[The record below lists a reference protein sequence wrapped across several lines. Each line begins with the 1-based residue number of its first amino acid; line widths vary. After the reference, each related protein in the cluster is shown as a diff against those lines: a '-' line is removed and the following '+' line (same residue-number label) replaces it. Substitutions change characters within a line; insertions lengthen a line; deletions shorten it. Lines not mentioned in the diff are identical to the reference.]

1 MRRFANLKSYLILSF
16 AAAIFTGVIVAF
28 GTRKLEHAIIGG
40 LVAFI
45 ASIVF
50 VATLDLS
57 FKPDE
62 QDPNKPRLR

>member
-1 MRRFANLKSYLILSF
+1 MRRFANLKSYLIFSF
-16 AAAIFTGVIVAF
+16 SAAVFTGIIVAF
-28 GTRKLEHAIIGG
+28 GTRIVENAIVGALI
-40 LVAFI
+40 AFI
-45 ASIVF
+45 VSIVF

>member
-1 MRRFANLKSYLILSF
+1 MRRFANLKSYLIFSF
-16 AAAIFTGVIVAF
+16 AAAIFTGIIVAS
-28 GTRKLEHAIIGG
+28 GTRKLENAIIAG
-40 LVAFI
+40 LIAFI
-45 ASIVF
+45 VSIVF

>member
-1 MRRFANLKSYLILSF
+1 MRRFANLKTYLIFSF
-16 AAAIFTGVIVAF
+16 SAAVFTGIIVAF
-28 GTRKLEHAIIGG
+28 GTRILENAIVGALI
-40 LVAFI
+40 AFI
-45 ASIVF
+45 VSIVF

>member
-1 MRRFANLKSYLILSF
+1 MRRFANLKSYLIFSF

>member
-1 MRRFANLKSYLILSF
+1 MRRFANLKRYLVFSF
-16 AAAIFTGVIVAF
+16 SAAIFIVAF
-28 GTRKLEHAIIGG
+28 GTRKLENAIIGA
-40 LVAFI
+40 LIAFI
-45 ASIVF
+45 VSIVF

>member
-1 MRRFANLKSYLILSF
+1 MRRFANLKSYLVFSF
-16 AAAIFTGVIVAF
+16 SAAIFTGVIVAF
-28 GTRKLEHAIIGG
+28 GTRKLENAIIGA
-40 LVAFI
+40 LIAFI
-45 ASIVF
+45 VSIVF

>member
-1 MRRFANLKSYLILSF
+1 MRRFANLKTYLIFSF
-16 AAAIFTGVIVAF
+16 AAGIFVAVLVAF
-28 GTRKLEHAIIGG
+28 GTRKPENALIGG

-45 ASIVF
+45 VSIVA

>member
-1 MRRFANLKSYLILSF
+1 MRRFANLKTYLIFSF
-16 AAAIFTGVIVAF
+16 TAAVFTGIIVAF
-28 GTRKLEHAIIGG
+28 GTRKPENALIGA
-40 LVAFI
+40 LIAFI
-45 ASIVF
+45 VSIVF